1 MLVKLI
7 SAVAESYRS
16 VPKLI
21 AAAPLLVLAPI
32 AAEALQHAI
41 EWWIG
46 MFSGFPLAPSV
57 AGDWR
62 RSGAGLLK
70 VSTLAIVGILAARSW
85 AHGEDLS
92 RAVRLDAR
100 ERRFFVGGIVIT
112 AAALSIL
119 VFTPAFLSDIALS
132 PKQRRL
138 VPAVLLV
145 AAAALFQRHS
155 VWAVAGLL
163 GDRSMTKERAAAL
176 SAGRPAR
183 FTMLALVVTIAP
195 PMALHYALNFTARG
209 LGSGLLTVALA
220 VDSLLVGAMAILIG
234 NIIWISYRDA
244 QAVGAAG
251 GDPR

>member
-21 AAAPLLVLAPI
+21 AAAPLLILAPI
-32 AAEALQHAI
+32 GAEALQHAI

-46 MFSGFPLAPSV
+46 MFSGFPLAPSA

-62 RSGAGLLK
+62 RSVAGLLK
-70 VSTLAIVGILAARSW
+70 VSTLAIVGILAARYW
-85 AHGEDLS
+85 VHGEDLS

-100 ERRFFVGGIVIT
+100 ERRFFVGGVVVT
-112 AAALSIL
+112 AAALSLL
-119 VFTPAFLSDIALS
+119 VFAPALLSDTALS

-138 VPAVLLV
+138 VPAVLVV
-145 AAAALFQRHS
+145 AAAALFQRRS

-163 GDRSMTKERAAAL
+163 GDHRMTKERATAL

-183 FTMLALVVTIAP
+183 FTMLALLLTIAP
-195 PMALHYALNFTARG
+195 PMALHYTLNFAARG
-209 LGSGLLTVALA
+209 LGSGLLAVALA
-220 VDSLLVGAMAILIG
+220 FDSLLVGAMAILVG
-234 NIIWISYRDA
+234 NIIWFSYRDA
-244 QAVGAAG
+244 KAIDAG